1 MIDGAY
7 DVRSQTKPNN
17 EQHNICIW
25 NTSERRAESWNG
37 EVVYISWVE
46 SIKANPLC
54 NHKEKQSRNRIECY
68 NTQSHT
74 HNFFGEKND
83 INSRKN
89 GFSVNELYALSRL
102 FLSISLVH
110 EPIGTWIS
118 NENKT
123 FQTERIIFIGVLYP
137 SPPQQWLEYN
147 FSHCLIHQFYENFI
161 TSK

>member
-1 MIDGAY
+1 MGWIMIDGAY

-102 FLSISLVH
+102 FLSISRARAYRHLNFKRKQNV
-110 EPIGTWIS
+110 PNRKNYFYRSFIS
-118 NENKT
+118 
-123 FQTERIIFIGVLYP
+123 
-137 SPPQQWLEYN
+137 
-147 FSHCLIHQFYENFI
+147 I
-161 TSK
+161 TSATMAWV